1 MTHTCNTQ
9 QQGTKYTASNSN
21 RKVVITMR
29 ENIPTSKVIRTRSIA
44 FASNRSKALR
54 NEAHATKPKCG
65 RAKKSYDPQI
75 RMQFWLKQMSLTDEL
90 LSIRKSVSNEIN

>member
-1 MTHTCNTQ
+1 
-9 QQGTKYTASNSN
+9 
-21 RKVVITMR
+21 MR
-29 ENIPTSKVIRTRSIA
+29 ENIPTSKVIRTRSVA
-44 FASNRSKALR
+44 FATNRSKALR

-90 LSIRKSVSNEIN
+90 FSIRKSVENA

>member
-1 MTHTCNTQ
+1 
-9 QQGTKYTASNSN
+9 
-21 RKVVITMR
+21 MR
-29 ENIPTSKVIRTRSIA
+29 NGIPTSKVIRTRSIA

-65 RAKKSYDPQI
+65 RAKKSYDPQV

-90 LSIRKSVSNEIN
+90 LSIRKQVNNV

>member
-1 MTHTCNTQ
+1 
-9 QQGTKYTASNSN
+9 
-21 RKVVITMR
+21 MR
-29 ENIPTSKVIRTRSIA
+29 NGIPTSKVIRTRSIA

-65 RAKKSYDPQI
+65 RAKKSYDPQV

-90 LSIRKSVSNEIN
+90 LSIRKDV

>member
-1 MTHTCNTQ
+1 
-9 QQGTKYTASNSN
+9 
-21 RKVVITMR
+21 MR
-29 ENIPTSKVIRTRSIA
+29 EDIPTHKVIRTRSVV

-65 RAKKSYDPQI
+65 RAKKSYDPQV

-90 LSIRKSVSNEIN
+90 FSIRKLGGE

>member
-1 MTHTCNTQ
+1 
-9 QQGTKYTASNSN
+9 
-21 RKVVITMR
+21 MR
-29 ENIPTSKVIRTRSIA
+29 EDIPTHKVIRTRSVA
-44 FASNRSKALR
+44 FATNRSKALR
-54 NEAHATKPKCG
+54 NEAHASKPKCG

>member
-1 MTHTCNTQ
+1 V
-9 QQGTKYTASNSN
+9 
-21 RKVVITMR
+21 RKD
-29 ENIPTSKVIRTRSIA
+29 IPTSKVIHTRSIV

-65 RAKKSYDPQI
+65 RAKKSYDPAR

-90 LSIRKSVSNEIN
+90 LSIRKSVSNEIS

>member
-1 MTHTCNTQ
+1 
-9 QQGTKYTASNSN
+9 
-21 RKVVITMR
+21 MR
-29 ENIPTSKVIRTRSIA
+29 ENIPTSKVIRTRSVA

-90 LSIRKSVSNEIN
+90 FSIRKDVNNV

>member
-1 MTHTCNTQ
+1 
-9 QQGTKYTASNSN
+9 
-21 RKVVITMR
+21 MR

>member
-1 MTHTCNTQ
+1 
-9 QQGTKYTASNSN
+9 
-21 RKVVITMR
+21 MR
-29 ENIPTSKVIRTRSIA
+29 ENIPTSKVIRTRSVA

-54 NEAHATKPKCG
+54 NEAHASKPKCG